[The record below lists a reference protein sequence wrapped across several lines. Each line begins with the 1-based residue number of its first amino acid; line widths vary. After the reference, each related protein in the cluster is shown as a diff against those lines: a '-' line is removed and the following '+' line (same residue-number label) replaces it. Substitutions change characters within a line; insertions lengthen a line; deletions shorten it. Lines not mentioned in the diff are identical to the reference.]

1 MTYPKRLIEVNLP
14 IKRISAHARRE
25 KSIRHGH
32 ISTLHIWWARRPLA
46 ACRAVLC
53 ASLWPDPADELCPK
67 EFVEFAKKEMLKWSD
82 NDHLKLLSK
91 ESIEHFIKVNH
102 DKTLVFNKIFLR
114 QLLLDFIAD
123 FANWDNSNQPEF
135 LATSRALTQSAHIA
149 LGGDLGTNPM
159 VVDPFA
165 GGGSIPLEALR
176 VGADVFASDLNPIPV
191 LLNKV
196 QLEYIPKYGQ
206 KLADEVRKWG
216 ALIKQE
222 AEKELQEFY
231 PAIKNPN
238 LELYTPQLDESIKQ
252 NGKQWKLNRI
262 IKETP
267 LAYLWART
275 ISCEGPNCGVEIPM
289 MRSFWLA
296 KKGKRIIALT
306 LLPDAKKKKIDIKI
320 TEQPSSIVSDAG
332 TVKRGSVSCPCCGF
346 VTPVSSVR
354 LQMKKI
360 KGGAN
365 DAKIMAVVCNITTE
379 RMCQNS
385 KKEYEETR
393 RYYRVAS
400 TTDMDAFN
408 KATAELQKR
417 KENYKGILSLVPEEL
432 LPINPSVNDTSTTLG
447 FRIQGYGM
455 TKWNHLFSNRELL
468 CLSTLIEHLHKLPE
482 LKDKQFDAALR
493 TMLAL
498 AIDRQADYLTSLT
511 VWANNGEFIAH
522 TFGRQAI
529 PMIWDFPE
537 CQIFQKFSGN
547 WEGAFEWV
555 ALVIE
560 KITCEF
566 KNTGSS
572 QISDATIHPMPD
584 DSIACFF
591 TDPPYYDAVPYADL
605 SDFFYV
611 WLKRS
616 IGDLHPD
623 LFKSELTNK
632 KDECI
637 VDEIKGKEKEY
648 FQKTMGNAMKEG
660 RRILQPN
667 GIGIVVFAHK
677 STSGWEAQLQS
688 MLDAGWIFTGSWP
701 IDTERPG
708 RLRANNSAALA
719 SSVHLVCR
727 PREDKDGS
735 LIQNQIGDWRDV
747 QEELPK
753 RIHEW
758 MPRLAEEGVAG
769 ADAIFACL
777 GPALEIFSRYT
788 KVIQAGSERE
798 ISLRE
803 YLEKVWAA
811 VSQEALNMVFSGGNA
826 QGLEEDARLTAMW
839 LWTLTA
845 GANDN
850 GNANDEDE
858 NDEEESSGSGKLT
871 GGFSLEYDTARKIAQ
886 GLGANLEEL
895 KTLIEVKGD
904 KARLLPVMERANKL
918 FGATGMQPQA
928 VKKKKKVQL
937 TLSFDNVETEED
949 LKFEMPEL
957 KMEQTGKTVLDRLH
971 QAMLL
976 FSTGRTEALKRFLVE
991 DGAGKDDRFWKLA
1004 QSLTSLYPKDTEER
1018 RWVEALQP
1026 YKKSLGF

>member
-1 MTYPKRLIEVNLP
+1 MPYPKRLIEVDLP

-53 ASLWPDPADELCPK
+53 ASLWPDPADAVCPK
-67 EFVEFAKKEMLKWSD
+67 EFIEVVKKEMLKWSD
-82 NDHLKLLSK
+82 IYHLELLSK
-91 ESIEHFIKVNH
+91 ESYEHFIKLNH
-102 DKTLVFNKIFLR
+102 DTKLQNNKTFLR

-123 FANWDNSNQPEF
+123 FSNWDNGVQTEF
-135 LATSRALTQSAHIA
+135 LNTSRALTQSAHIA
-149 LGGDLGTNPM
+149 LGGQVGTNPM

-176 VGADVFASDLNPIPV
+176 VGADVFASDLNPVPV

-216 ALIKQE
+216 AWIKEE
-222 AEKELQEFY
+222 ANKELKEFY
-231 PAIKNPN
+231 PAIKNPKH
-238 LELYTPQLDESIKQ
+238 ELYTPQLDETIKQ
-252 NGKQWKLNRI
+252 NGRNWKLKRI
-262 IKETP
+262 IKEIP

-275 ISCEGPNCGVEIPM
+275 IKCQGPTCGVDIPM
-289 MRSFWLA
+289 MRSLWIA

-306 LLPDAKKKKIDIKI
+306 LLPDAKKKRIEIKI
-320 TEQPSSIVSDAG
+320 TEQPSTKISDAG
-332 TVKRGSVSCPCCGF
+332 TIKRGSVSCPCCGF

-354 LQMKKI
+354 MQMKKRR
-360 KGGAN
+360 GGAN
-365 DAKIMAVVCNITTE
+365 DAKMMVVVTNITTE
-379 RMCQNS
+379 RVCQN
-385 KKEYEETR
+385 KKEEFEEPR
-393 RYYRVAS
+393 RYYREAS
-400 TTDMDAFN
+400 PSDVEAFN
-408 KATAELQKR
+408 KAALELGKR
-417 KENYKGILSLVPEEL
+417 KDNYKGNLSLVPEEL
-432 LPINPSVNDTSTTLG
+432 LPINPSLNDSESTLG

-455 TKWNHLFSNRELL
+455 TKWNHLFSDRELL
-468 CLSTLIEHLHKLPE
+468 CLSTLIKHLHKLPE
-482 LKDKQFDAALR
+482 LKDKKFDDALR

-537 CQIFQKFSGN
+537 CQIFQRFSGN

-560 KITCEF
+560 KIACEF
-566 KNTGSS
+566 KSIGTS
-572 QISDATIHPMPD
+572 QISDATNHPMPD

-616 IGDLHPD
+616 IGDIHPD
-623 LFKSELTNK
+623 LFKAELTNK

-637 VDEIKGKEKEY
+637 VDEMKGKEREY
-648 FQKTMGNAMKEG
+648 FEKTMGKAMDEG

-688 MLDAGWIFTGSWP
+688 MLDAGWVFTGSWP

-727 PREDKDGS
+727 PRENEDGS
-735 LIQNQIGDWRDV
+735 FIQNNIGDWRDV

-788 KVIQAGSERE
+788 KVVHAGSEKE

-811 VSQEALNMVFSGGNA
+811 VSQEALNMVFSGGDA

-845 GANDN
+845 GANEN
-850 GNANDEDE
+850 GNADDEDS
-858 NDEEESSGSGKLT
+858 DEEETLPSGKLT
-871 GGFSLEYDTARKIAQ
+871 GGFTLEYDTARKIAQ
-886 GLGANLEEL
+886 GLGANLEDL
-895 KTLIEVKGD
+895 KSLIEVKGD
-904 KARLLPVMERANKL
+904 KARLLPVVERANKL
-918 FGATGMQPQA
+918 FGATGMQPHA

-937 TLSFDNVETEED
+937 SLSFENVETEED

-957 KMEQTGKTVLDRLH
+957 KMEQTGKTVLDRVH

-1018 RWVEALQP
+1018 RWVEAVQT

>member
-1 MTYPKRLIEVNLP
+1 MPYPKRIIEVDLP

-53 ASLWPDPADELCPK
+53 ASLWPDPADENCPS
-67 EFVEFAKKEMLKWSD
+67 EFIEFAKNEMIKWSD
-82 NDHLKLLSK
+82 NEYLPLLSN
-91 ESIEHFIKVNH
+91 ESITNFLKVNN
-102 DKTLVFNKIFLR
+102 DRKTVDNKIFLR

-123 FANWDNSNQPEF
+123 FSNWDNSNNAHF
-135 LATSRALTQSAHIA
+135 LSTSRALTQSAHIA
-149 LGGDLGTNPM
+149 LGGEIGTNPM

-176 VGADVFASDLNPIPV
+176 VGADVFASDLNAIPV

-206 KLADEVRKWG
+206 KLADEVRKCG
-216 ALIKQE
+216 LSIKE
-222 AEKELQEFY
+222 AAEKELKHFY
-231 PAIKNPN
+231 PAIGKPT
-238 LELYTPQLDESIKQ
+238 LELYTPKLDENINF
-252 NGKQWKLNRI
+252 NGKQWKFNSIL
-262 IKETP
+262 KETP

-275 ISCEGPNCGVEIPM
+275 IRCEGPNCGVEVPM
-289 MRSFWLA
+289 MRSLWLA

-306 LLPDAKKKKIDIKI
+306 LLPDSKKKKIEIKI
-320 TEQPSSIVSDAG
+320 SEVPSIKVSDAG
-332 TVKRGSVSCPCCGF
+332 TVKRGSVVCPCCGF
-346 VTPVSSVR
+346 VTPVAAVR
-354 LQMKKI
+354 SQMKKLR
-360 KGGAN
+360 GGAN
-365 DAKIMAVVCNITTE
+365 HAMIMAVVSNITTL
-379 RMCQNS
+379 RIS
-385 KKEYEETR
+385 KGSKLEFNETR
-393 RYYRVAS
+393 RYYRLG
-400 TTDMDAFN
+400 TIKDLDAFKN
-408 KATAELQKR
+408 ANLELQKR
-417 KENYKGILSLVPEEL
+417 KKAHSGYHSLVPEEQT
-432 LPINPSVNDTSTTLG
+432 PLG
-447 FRIQGYGM
+447 GGSGAGRAFSQRNYGM
-455 TKWNHLFSNRELL
+455 ELFEDLFSSRHLL
-468 CLSTLIEHLHKLPE
+468 CLTTLIKHLQSLPAY
-482 LKDKQFDAALR
+482 KDRSFDIAVR

-498 AIDRQADYLTSLT
+498 AIDRQADYLSSLT

-537 CQIFQKFSGN
+537 CQIFEKFSGN

-560 KITCEF
+560 KLTCEF
-566 KNTGSS
+566 NNTGTS
-572 QISDATIHPMPD
+572 QISDATHHPLAD
-584 DSIACFF
+584 DSVACFF

-605 SDFFYV
+605 SDYFYV

-616 IGDLHPD
+616 IGDIHPA
-623 LFKSELTNK
+623 LFHNDLTNK
-632 KDECI
+632 TDECI
-637 VDEIKGKEKEY
+637 VDEIKGKERQY
-648 FQKTMGNAMKEG
+648 FEKTMGQAMNEG
-660 RRILQPN
+660 RRILLPN

-677 STSGWEAQLQS
+677 TTSGWEAQLQS

-708 RLRANNSAALA
+708 RLRSQNSAALA

-727 PREDKDGS
+727 PRENADGS

-758 MPRLAEEGVAG
+758 MPRLAAEGVVG

-777 GPALEIFSRYT
+777 GPALEVFSRYA
-788 KVIQAGSERE
+788 KVVQAGSERE
-798 ISLRE
+798 IPLRE

-811 VSQEALNMVFSGGNA
+811 VSQEALNMVFSGGEA
-826 QGLEEDARLTAMW
+826 QSLEEDARLTAMW

-845 GANDN
+845 GINDN
-850 GNANDEDE
+850 GNNDGDDED
-858 NDEEESSGSGKLT
+858 DEAGDESSAGSGKISGYT
-871 GGFSLEYDTARKIAQ
+871 LEYDTARKIAQ
-886 GLGANLEEL
+886 GLGANLEDL

-904 KARLLPVMERANKL
+904 KARLLPVQERINKL
-918 FGATGMQPQA
+918 FGVAGIQEQPI
-928 VKKKKKVQL
+928 KKKKKVQL
-937 TLSFDNVETEED
+937 SLEFENVEPED
-949 LKFEMPEL
+949 EAIYQMPEL
-957 KMEQTGKTVLDRLH
+957 KVEQTGKTVLDRLH

-991 DGAGKDDRFWKLA
+991 NGAGKDDRFWKLA
-1004 QSLTSLYPKDTEER
+1004 QSLTALYPKDTDER
-1018 RWVEALQP
+1018 RWVEAVQT

>member
-1 MTYPKRLIEVNLP
+1 MLYPKRLIEVDLP

-53 ASLWPDPADELCPK
+53 ASLWPDPADPLCP
-67 EFVEFAKKEMLKWSD
+67 VEFIEFAQKEMIKWSD
-82 NDHLKLLSK
+82 NEHLRLLSK

-102 DKTLVFNKIFLR
+102 DSKLVNNKILLR

-123 FANWDNSNQPEF
+123 FANWDNSNQTDYLF
-135 LATSRALTQSAHIA
+135 SSRALTQSAHVA
-149 LGGDLGTNPM
+149 LGGEPGTNPL

-176 VGADVFASDLNPIPV
+176 VGADVFASDLNAIPV

-206 KLADEVRKWG
+206 KLADDVRKWG
-216 ALIKQE
+216 AWIKEQ
-222 AEKELQEFY
+222 AEEELKQFY
-231 PAIKNPN
+231 PAIEKPSI
-238 LELYTPQLDESIKQ
+238 ELYTPQLDETVKQ
-252 NGKQWKLNRI
+252 NGKLWKVKHI

-275 ISCEGPNCGVEIPM
+275 VTCEGPNCGVEIPI
-289 MRSFWLA
+289 MRSLWLA
-296 KKGKRIIALT
+296 KKSKRIIALT
-306 LLPDAKKKKIDIKI
+306 LLPDAEKKKIEIKI
-320 TEQPSSIVSDAG
+320 SEVPSVKISDAG
-332 TVKRGSVSCPCCGF
+332 TVKRGSVICPCCDF
-346 VTPVSSVR
+346 VTPVASVR
-354 LQMKKI
+354 LQLKKVN
-360 KGGAN
+360 GGAN
-365 DAKIMAVVCNITTE
+365 NAKLMAVIVNLSTE
-379 RMCQNS
+379 RTSNGVS
-385 KKEYEETR
+385 EFFDESR
-393 RYYRVAS
+393 RFYRLANESDLSSVILANNELEKRMAIS
-400 TTDMDAFN
+400 NDA
-408 KATAELQKR
+408 
-417 KENYKGILSLVPEEL
+417 LSLLPEEL
-432 LPINPSVNDTSTTLG
+432 LPINPNLKDTTLG
-447 FRIQGYGM
+447 FRVQGYGM
-455 TKWNHLFSNRELL
+455 TKWHHLFSNREIL
-468 CLSTLIEHLHKLPE
+468 CITTLIKHLRKIKVGTDIHFEQAVKTL
-482 LKDKQFDAALR
+482 
-493 TMLAL
+493 LAL
-498 AIDRQADYLTSLT
+498 AIDRQTDYLTSLT

-537 CQIFQKFSGN
+537 CQIFEKFSGN
-547 WEGAFEWV
+547 WEGAYEWV
-555 ALVIE
+555 SLVIE
-560 KITCEF
+560 KISCDF
-566 KNTGSS
+566 KNTGTS
-572 QISDATIHPMPD
+572 QISDATNHPMPD

-616 IGDLHPD
+616 IGDIHPD
-623 LFKSELTNK
+623 LFKAELTNK

-637 VDEIKGKEKEY
+637 VDEIKGKEKKY
-648 FQKTMGNAMKEG
+648 FERTMGKAMEEG

-677 STSGWEAQLQS
+677 TTSGWESQLQS
-688 MLDAGWIFTGSWP
+688 MLDGGWIFTGSWP

-727 PREDKDGS
+727 PRENPDGS

-753 RIHEW
+753 KIHEW
-758 MPRLAEEGVAG
+758 MPRLAAEGVAG

-777 GPALEIFSRYT
+777 GPALEIFSRYSSVEKPNGDVVT
-788 KVIQAGSERE
+788 
-798 ISLRE
+798 LRE

-811 VSQEALNMVFSGGNA
+811 VSQEALNMVFTGGEA

-845 GANDN
+845 GATDN
-850 GNANDEDE
+850 GAGNNEEEESED
-858 NDEEESSGSGKLT
+858 EESSGGGKLT
-871 GGFSLEYDTARKIAQ
+871 GGFTLEYDTARKIAQ
-886 GLGANLEEL
+886 GLGANLEDL
-895 KTLIEVKGD
+895 KTLVEVKSD
-904 KARLLPVMERANKL
+904 KARLLPVVERTGKL
-918 FGATGMQPQA
+918 FGSAGIQQQP
-928 VKKKKKVQL
+928 VRKKKKEVQL
-937 TLSFDNVETEED
+937 TLSFENAEPETES
-949 LKFEMPEL
+949 KYEMPEL
-957 KMEQTGKTVLDRLH
+957 KVEQTGKTVLDRLH

-976 FSTGRTEALKRFLVE
+976 FSAGRTEALKRFLVE

-1004 QSLTSLYPKDTEER
+1004 QSLTSLYPKDTDER
-1018 RWVEALQP
+1018 RWVEAVQT